1 MRSIKDNR
9 HVTQLPP
16 AGFYPDPRVPTQERR
31 WDGERWTIETR
42 PLPVSPSVSL
52 PVIAV
57 EQPSLGSG
65 YARLASALQAVMFV
79 YAGVAMVSAGFVL
92 WQRSVFL
99 SWRDDPNRV
108 DQTLAEQMDL
118 FSGVTSVI
126 AVLAILAGAVLFI
139 VWLWRGIRSNNV
151 DHSYIEHADW
161 WAIGG
166 WFIPIWNRFRP
177 FQMVGISGEPHTPNW
192 RPAT

>member
-16 AGFYPDPRVPTQERR
+16 EGFYPDPRVPTQERR

-108 DQTLAEQMDL
+108 DHRARGLVGDRRLVHPDLEPLSPLPDGPGSLASRTRQTGDRRRRHTLRHRLVVGD
-118 FSGVTSVI
+118 
-126 AVLAILAGAVLFI
+126 GAL
-139 VWLWRGIRSNNV
+139 VWR
-151 DHSYIEHADW
+151 
-161 WAIGG
+161 
-166 WFIPIWNRFRP
+166 
-177 FQMVGISGEPHTPNW
+177 
-192 RPAT
+192 